1 MEAEQEIL
9 LEDDDKAIFVHLEV
23 AGLSEQKI
31 LHIV

>member
-9 LEDDDKAIFVHLEV
+9 LEDDGKAISVHMEV
-23 AGLSEQKI
+23 GGLSEQKI

>member
-9 LEDDDKAIFVHLEV
+9 LEDDDKAISVHLEV